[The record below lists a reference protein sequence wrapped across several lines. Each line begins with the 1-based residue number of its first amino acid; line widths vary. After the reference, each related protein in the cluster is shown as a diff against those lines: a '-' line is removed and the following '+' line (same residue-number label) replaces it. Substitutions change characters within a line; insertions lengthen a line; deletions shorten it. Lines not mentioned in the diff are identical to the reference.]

1 MTLSPDI
8 SMKELLAAYPGAQR
22 ALFRNYHI
30 GGCASCGFRPDE
42 KLAEVC
48 ARNDGIDP
56 ESVLEKIRES
66 HEQDEKVFIAPTE
79 ASAVRESRG
88 ARFLDIRTREE
99 YEAVRIE
106 GADLFSQDLIRKIM
120 EECPKDTMLVIYD
133 HTGTRSLDA
142 AAYFSGH
149 GFENVRALKG
159 GIDAWSM
166 EVDASLPRYTVE

>member
-1 MTLSPDI
+1 MTLTPDI
-8 SMKELLAAYPGAQR
+8 SMQELLDAYPGARR
-22 ALFRNYHI
+22 ALFRHYHI
-30 GGCASCGFRPDE
+30 GGCASCGFGPGE

-56 ESVLEKIRES
+56 AEVLEKIRES
-66 HEQDEKVFIAPTE
+66 HEQDEKVYISAAE
-79 ASAVRESRG
+79 ASAARKSDG

-120 EECPKDTMLVIYD
+120 EECPKDTLLVIYD

-142 AAYFSGH
+142 AAYFAGH

-159 GIDAWSM
+159 GIDAWSL